1 MKTFKSERIDTL
13 FCLVWL
19 KTRKF
24 KVEITQKKNYLQLE
38 NEELAL
44 RISLKSKKKKPKFND
59 VKDDKIRILC
69 FFIEW

>member
-44 RISLKSKKKKPKFND
+44 RISLKSKKKN
-59 VKDDKIRILC
+59 
-69 FFIEW
+69 